1 MESLLIAPIPILLLG
16 KEKNPLESVIPLK
29 QVNVPLSIVDGR
41 VTVPVK
47 VGLFIF
53 AF

>member
-16 KEKNPLESVIPLK
+16 KETVPLETVIPFE
-29 QVNVPLSIVDGR
+29 QVNVPLSIKEGR
-41 VTVPVK
+41 LTVPVK

>member
-16 KEKNPLESVIPLK
+16 KETVPLETDNPLE
-29 QVNVPLSIVDGR
+29 QVNVPLSMVDGR

-47 VGLFIF
+47 VVLFIF